1 MSRVLNSLVL
11 VALCSATGVAF
22 QTGPWPP
29 PLKPASPEA
38 VPLSPADEMATFV
51 MPPGYHVELVASEP
65 MVQDAVAIDW
75 DPDGRMWA
83 IEMAGY
89 MHDITATDELQPSG
103 RIVVLEDTNNDGRM
117 DKRTV
122 FMDGLVLPR
131 ALKVLDHGVLV
142 GEPPYV
148 WLARDTNGD
157 LKADTKIQ
165 VTDKYGRRDANVEHN
180 ANAFYWALDNW
191 MYTSEVDVDLRLTLD
206 GTFSV
211 RPTLSRG
218 QWGVSQ
224 DDAGRIYRN
233 TNESSLHVDLVPA
246 RYFARNPT
254 LLRTRGLYES
264 LEGPAREAN
273 RVWPI
278 HATPGVNR
286 GYQTGVLRPDGTL
299 ANFTS
304 VSSPTVYR
312 GDRLP
317 ADLYGDVFVTEPAA
331 NLVARLKVTDDGS
344 TLQGAKAYDGAEFLA
359 STDERFRPVNLSAGP
374 DGTLYVIDIYRGIIQ
389 HKGFI
394 TEYLRDQIMSRKLDA
409 PIAHGRIYR
418 IVHDGI
424 ARGPKPA
431 LSRATPAQLVATLS
445 HPNGWWRDTAQRL
458 LVERRPRT
466 AVAALRALASTS
478 KVDRIRLQ
486 ALWTLDGMDQLEP
499 ADVTRALGDPSRD
512 VRTGAVRMSE
522 RWLNDA
528 TQPAIVSALH
538 AREAD
543 ADWAVQRQLAAT
555 FGELSSPDARLSTL
569 AGFLERRGDDPVTV
583 DTVISGLR
591 GLETDMLTRLLT
603 RPTETPRLTAAMTML
618 AGTVVRG
625 GRDANVQ
632 TLLGWVADTARP
644 AWQRAA
650 LLNGAEVALLN
661 SPMPGTPRPAAPA
674 AAATTPTP
682 PACPTCPGSRSGPG
696 GASAFPTAPAGGG
709 AAGGRGTAAT
719 PAARPVGPMLRLSRE
734 PAAVVALADG
744 GDPLAAR
751 LKSVL
756 AKVEWP
762 GKPGASAPVAP
773 LTADEQRR
781 FDAGHEIYTSI
792 CQACHQQDGRGAPG
806 VAASLVGSQLALAPA
821 EVTARILLQGKEGT
835 VSLMP
840 ALGSTLNDEQIAS
853 VLTYVRREWGQG
865 GTPVDPSSVRTAR
878 DDSAGRTRP
887 WTNDELLKLVPPAPP
902 TGAR

>member
-1 MSRVLNSLVL
+1 MSRLLNAVVL
-11 VALCSATGVAF
+11 VALCTATGSAF
-22 QTGPWPP
+22 QNRPWPP
-29 PLKPASPEA
+29 SVAPAAADAP
-38 VPLSPADEMATFV
+38 VRSPADEMATFA

-65 MVQDAVAIDW
+65 LVQDVVAIDW

-89 MHDITATDELQPSG
+89 MHDITATDELEPSG

-131 ALKVLDHGVLV
+131 ALKVLDHGVLI

-148 WLARDTNGD
+148 WLARDNDGD
-157 LKADTKIQ
+157 LKADSRVQ

-191 MYTSEVDVDLRLTLD
+191 MYTSETDVDLRLTTD
-206 GTFSV
+206 GTFIV

-246 RYFARNPT
+246 RYFMRNPT

-264 LEGPAREAN
+264 LEGPGREAN
-273 RVWPI
+273 RVWPA

-286 GYQTGVLRPDGTL
+286 GYQAGVLKPDGSL

-304 VSSPTVYR
+304 VSSPTVFR

-317 ADLYGDVFVTEPAA
+317 RDVYGDVFVTEPAA
-331 NLVARLKVTDDGS
+331 NLVARLTVKDDGT
-344 TLQGAKAYDGAEFLA
+344 TLQGAKAYQGAEFLT
-359 STDERFRPVNLSAGP
+359 STDERFRPVNLSAAP
-374 DGTLYVIDIYRGIIQ
+374 DGTLYIVDIYRGIIQ

-394 TEYLRDQIMSRKLDA
+394 TEYLRYQILSRNLEA
-409 PIAHGRIYR
+409 PIARGRIYR
-418 IVHDGI
+418 VVYDGI
-424 ARGPKPA
+424 APGPRPA
-431 LSRATPAQLVATLS
+431 LSRATPAQLVATLT

-458 LVERRPRT
+458 LVERKPAA
-466 AVAALRALASTS
+466 AVAPLRALARSS
-478 KVDRIRLQ
+478 PIDHVRLQ
-486 ALWTLDGMDQLEP
+486 ALWTLDGMDRLEP
-499 ADVTRALGDPSRD
+499 ADVTRALGDSSRD

-522 RWLNDA
+522 KWLNDA
-528 TQPAIVSALH
+528 AQPAVLAALH
-538 AREAD
+538 ARETD

-555 FGELSSPDARLSTL
+555 FGELSSTDARLTAL
-569 AGFLERRGDDPVTV
+569 AGMLERRGDDPVTV
-583 DTVISGLR
+583 DVVISGLR
-591 GLETDMLTRLLT
+591 GLETDMLTRLLAQ
-603 RPTETPRLTAAMTML
+603 RVETPQSSAAITML

-632 TLLGWVADTARP
+632 TLLGWVADAQKP

-661 SPMPGTPRPAAPA
+661 APMPGTPRPAAQA
-674 AAATTPTP
+674 AAAA
-682 PACPTCPGSRSGPG
+682 PAPCPTCPGGRAGPG
-696 GASAFPTAPAGGG
+696 GASAFPAGGARAAAPA
-709 AAGGRGTAAT
+709 
-719 PAARPVGPMLRLSRE
+719 PRPSGPMLRLSKE
-734 PAAVVALADG
+734 PAAVVALAG
-744 GDPLAAR
+744 AGDPLSTR
-751 LKSVL
+751 LTAVL

-762 GKPGASAPVAP
+762 GKPGASAPLTP
-773 LTADEQRR
+773 LTAEEQRR

-806 VAASLVGSQLALAPA
+806 VAASLVGSQLALGPA

-840 ALGSTLNDEQIAS
+840 ALGTTLSDEQIAS

-865 GTPVDPSSVRTAR
+865 GTPVDPSSVRAAR
-878 DDSAGRTRP
+878 EASAGRTRP
-887 WTNDELLKLVPPAPP
+887 WTNEELLGLAAPAA
-902 TGAR
+902 GAEGR